1 MALTANREVDRYVD
15 QELRSWPV
23 AAGEHIFKGAFVGL
37 SSGYAR
43 ALQAGDP
50 FIGIAYEEMD
60 NSGGSNGDVS
70 VRTYTKGDFEHAMTG
85 ATVANSR
92 TAVYASDDE
101 TLTTTASGNSLIG
114 YQMGVPAANKVVLR
128 LQTTP

>member
-23 AAGEHIFKGAFVGL
+23 AASEHIYKGAFVGL

-50 FIGIAYEEMD
+50 FIGITYEEID
-60 NSGGSNGDVS
+60 NSSGSNGDES
-70 VRTYTKGDFEHAMTG
+70 VRTFTQGDFEHALSG
-85 ATVANSR
+85 AAVANNR
-92 TAVYASDDE
+92 VAIYASDDE
-101 TLTTTASGNSLIG
+101 TLTTTSTDNSLVG
-114 YQMGVPAANKVVLR
+114 YQMGVPASNKIVLR
-128 LQTTP
+128 LQATP